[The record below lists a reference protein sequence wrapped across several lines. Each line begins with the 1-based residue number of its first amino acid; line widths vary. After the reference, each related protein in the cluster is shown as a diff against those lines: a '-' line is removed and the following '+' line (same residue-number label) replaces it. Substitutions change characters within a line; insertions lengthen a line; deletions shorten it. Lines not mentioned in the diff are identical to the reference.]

1 MKKFIFAMTLVF
13 AIQSTVW
20 AAPVSGLKAIYN
32 DYVYATTVEWDQVN
46 QEQISAINSAFA
58 EDLSALMENG
68 QLTEASLKEFFH
80 SEVSA
85 GRVPEEVMHQ
95 ILTPA
100 GEINIERLSE
110 VLKTQQENL
119 HMSGANWNGAASLF
133 KVVAWS
139 FIPALI
145 IISIITSSGRKDL
158 CTQSSAGYGFHEP
171 YPCN

>member
-13 AIQSTVW
+13 AVQSTVW

-32 DYVYATTVEWDQVN
+32 EYVYATTVEWDQVN
-46 QEQISAINSAFA
+46 PEKISEINSAFA
-58 EDLSALMENG
+58 EDLSLLAEQGL
-68 QLTEASLKEFFH
+68 LTEASLKEFFEA
-80 SEVSA
+80 EVSA
-85 GRVPEEVMHQ
+85 GRVPQEVMLQ

-100 GEINIERLSE
+100 GEINIEGLSE

-119 HMSGANWNGAASLF
+119 HLSGANWNGAAGIF

-145 IISIITSSGRKDL
+145 IIAIITTSGRKDL
-158 CTQSSAGYGFHEP
+158 CTKSSAGYGFHEP
-171 YPCN
+171 FPCN